1 MSKAQVSK
9 HVHSI
14 KIPFELRL
22 GSGKTLNRFVY
33 VYLIYAKQIC
43 LIDSGVSG
51 SKDLIFDYIKETGR
65 DPSEI
70 ATMVVTHAHPDHI
83 GGALGVQKS
92 TGCVVAAHRDDIPW
106 IEDIE
111 LQYRERPVPSFHSL
125 VKGSI
130 EVGRALKDGDSLE
143 LGDDNM
149 LQVVHTPGHSRGHI
163 SLIYKNDG
171 VLISGDCVPVA
182 GGLPIYEDVVS
193 SIKSIKRLGDIKGLK
208 VLLSSWDEPRYGDQI
223 YKALD
228 EGIKYIRNIHS
239 EVIKGKAILHSSDIQ
254 VVARQVCGELGL
266 PETALNPIFFKT
278 VEAHLKVSD
287 CNNL

>member
-22 GSGKTLNRFVY
+22 GSGKTLDRFVY

-65 DPSEI
+65 DPGEI
-70 ATMVVTHAHPDHI
+70 AMMVVTHAHPDHI

-125 VKGSI
+125 VEGSI
-130 EVGRALKDGDSLE
+130 EVDRALKDGDNLE

-149 LQVVHTPGHSRGHI
+149 LQVVHNPGHSRGHI

-193 SIKSIKRLGDIKGLK
+193 SIKSIKRLRDIKGLK
-208 VLLSSWDEPRYGDQI
+208 VLLSSWDEPHYGDQI

-228 EGIKYIRNIHS
+228 EGINYIRNIHR
-239 EVIKGKAILHSSDIQ
+239 EVIKEKAILHSSDIQ
-254 VVARQVCGELGL
+254 VVARQVCIKLGL

-278 VEAHLKVSD
+278 IEAHLKVSD
-287 CNNL
+287 SNNL

>member
-1 MSKAQVSK
+1 MHKAQVSK

-14 KIPFELRL
+14 KIPFKLELS
-22 GSGKTLNRFVY
+22 SGKTLDRFVY

-111 LQYRERPVPSFHSL
+111 LQYRERPIPSFHSL

-130 EVGRALKDGDSLE
+130 EVDRALKDGDSLE
-143 LGDDNM
+143 LGDDDI

-163 SLIYKNDG
+163 SLIYENDG

-193 SIKSIKRLGDIKGLK
+193 SIKSIERLRDIKGLK

-228 EGIKYIRNIHS
+228 EGISYIRNIHR
-239 EVIKGKAILHSSDIQ
+239 EVIKGKAILRSSDTQ
-254 VVARQVCGELGL
+254 AVARQVCGELGL
-266 PETALNPIFFKT
+266 PETVLNPIFFKT
-278 VEAHLKVSD
+278 IEAHLKASD